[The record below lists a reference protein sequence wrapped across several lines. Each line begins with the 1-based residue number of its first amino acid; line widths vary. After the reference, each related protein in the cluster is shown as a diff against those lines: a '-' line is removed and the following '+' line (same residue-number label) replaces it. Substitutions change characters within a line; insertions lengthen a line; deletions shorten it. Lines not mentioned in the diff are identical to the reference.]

1 MGTQVVRRPRDTRER
16 YKSYPRLRLVP
27 GNPLF
32 IAPSHLTAVVLMSGS
47 QNFDDDGEAGAQI
60 ERRVLSV
67 SECFVYKVPPL
78 RTASGHRA
86 EEWGLADPLFTGHM
100 RILQTN
106 TRLRIVVYAYRDEAT
121 LMSSDEN
128 LVLFG
133 ECPIEVKPGE
143 DITNFFDAVID
154 SSRYFVLRL
163 KDPKSARTTN
173 IGIGFREREVAFDV
187 KNALNEYVRFI
198 DRMAKADEMQEKADE
213 FNDDNDEHEHPLGNL
228 LGDLSLKEGVKIHV
242 SSKFKRE
249 KSAKD
254 ANSVIGTSMGVGL
267 TPPPAAGSTIFVK
280 LKPPPTLVDVTN
292 ANDDNSVSN
301 GAAATFAD
309 NGGDNGNDYS
319 DDDFGDFEG

>member
-1 MGTQVVRRPRDTRER
+1 MSKDEKDIVLVIVLKNIWDLLAKRNLQSMVQSWDEVSTQLD
-16 YKSYPRLRLVP
+16 
-27 GNPLF
+27 
-32 IAPSHLTAVVLMSGS
+32 
-47 QNFDDDGEAGAQI
+47 
-60 ERRVLSV
+60 
-67 SECFVYKVPPL
+67 
-78 RTASGHRA
+78 
-86 EEWGLADPLFTGHM
+86 
-100 RILQTN
+100 
-106 TRLRIVVYAYRDEAT
+106 
-121 LMSSDEN
+121 
-128 LVLFG
+128 
-133 ECPIEVKPGE
+133 
-143 DITNFFDAVID
+143 
-154 SSRYFVLRL
+154 
-163 KDPKSARTTN
+163 
-173 IGIGFREREVAFDV
+173 
-187 KNALNEYVRFI
+187 LNEDNVLKI
-198 DRMAKADEMQEKADE
+198 DKVNDDLWMLKIANMDKWTLVDNEKADE
-213 FNDDNDEHEHPLGNL
+213 SNDDNDEHEHPLGNL